1 MLTARI
7 AYSCMTILIVV
18 VNGAALLA
26 LWRANQAIDPVV
38 PAALILSLVGWPL
51 RLSALPMARATREVC
66 SASRE
71 ATQLGRMPRSIGD
84 SRCPVGSDTHSAQ
97 NVTRNAR
104 ARF

>member
-38 PAALILSLVGWPL
+38 PAALILSLLGWPL
-51 RLSALPMARATREVC
+51 TLSLAHGAGH
-66 SASRE
+66 SRSLFGFSGGNT
-71 ATQLGRMPRSIGD
+71 AGKDAKVHWR
-84 SRCPVGSDTHSAQ
+84 
-97 NVTRNAR
+97 
-104 ARF
+104 